1 MRPLTNKPVNSRNL
15 VPISLFKTM
24 TVQTRQHRIA
34 TRPRIGRRLKRT
46 ARKPAQAAVAR
57 VAAEQPEAR
66 ERLSGGPEDRALY
79 HCHCGFVFE
88 DAVTTSVG
96 CPHCGCAQA
105 W

>member
-1 MRPLTNKPVNSRNL
+1 
-15 VPISLFKTM
+15 M
-24 TVQTRQHRIA
+24 TVQTRHRI
-34 TRPRIGRRLKRT
+34 TSRPRIGRGLKRT
-46 ARKPAQAAVAR
+46 ARKAAPPAAPARAVA
-57 VAAEQPEAR
+57 EPLEAR

-96 CPHCGCAQA
+96 CPHCGSAQA

>member
-1 MRPLTNKPVNSRNL
+1 M
-15 VPISLFKTM
+15 I
-24 TVQTRQHRIA
+24 VQTRHPR
-34 TRPRIGRRLKRT
+34 TTPRPRTGRGLKRT
-46 ARKPAQAAVAR
+46 ARKAAPATPVATPR
-57 VAAEQPEAR
+57 AAAEQPQAR

-96 CPHCGCAQA
+96 CPHCGSAQA